1 MTLTNECLMPL
12 VHKILGS
19 HSIVALQ
26 LDSYNEL
33 LSIGM
38 RDIVKELRP
47 IAWFDRR
54 TQEQRLVITMDNPVI
69 QRPTHRR
76 QRMLTPRT
84 CRQLGLSY
92 NGALHCDVTIT
103 IRKESGDAARTES
116 GVFMGEVPVM
126 LGTKACWIGAG
137 VCSTEDAEEAESD
150 HLGYFI
156 VNGQE
161 KIMVA
166 QERVTNNHVILY
178 TIPKQFERTHVC
190 EIRSCVSSMKTPI
203 TFSVRLNTQRS
214 EGVHGAVYCRLS
226 FFKSDVP
233 LFVLLVALGGGGIHE
248 TAEAVLLTIH
258 DPQFT
263 FEQICQYLEVSAR
276 ETTMADPEEAY
287 AFIGR
292 CMCTSQTDPRA
303 ASLDAIAHSVL
314 PHLGSSAPDKLRY
327 IIYMVGTLVVYVH
340 GGNADDRDTYA
351 NKRLETPG
359 ILIGQQVRCSLQRMR
374 SFVERNLAK
383 AMVCSDRLIGACN
396 MEHDGD
402 LQYVADTVTQF
413 FTSHSIT
420 RSIMYAMTTGN
431 WTLQATGSLYNS
443 NGHQQRTGVVQLL
456 SRYNAVT
463 SLSHLRRINTPLE
476 RVGKVSKPRNLH
488 PSHYGFLCPVET
500 PEGPSCGLIKN
511 LSLGVIIT
519 SLGHQLH
526 TEAVRE
532 VVLKVTDAYRVESN
546 KGRSTMVFFNGLILA
561 VVHHADEVL
570 RALVQL
576 RRTTAC
582 MRMALMSVYRNFDS
596 HLHVHTDEGRMV
608 RYVLSTTSNGQDI
621 CYSPKLHAGL
631 PLDDMVANGIL
642 EYFDIAEFTTQ
653 RIAVDIGTIQRAAM
667 EGRRYTGCEIHPY
680 LMLGLTASLIPMI
693 QCNQSPRNTYQTSMS
708 KQAIA
713 HPGVHASQMDLCTH
727 RLVYPQIPLVRT
739 DNGTGLNIETT
750 APLGENFL
758 VAICNYSGVTQNDAV
773 VMSRHAIQRGLGLT
787 QHLFVARMDIRY
799 PESLLAL
806 RCTGGTEA
814 PRPECLHTI
823 LHPETG
829 IVNTGATVCAG
840 DPLYYTV
847 DAENSS
853 APPTARYARAE
864 EVGVVN
870 RVEILCNGVCIWQT
884 QQGGGEY
891 WTRNESGASVR
902 ITDILDAIQRR
913 LMETPQ
919 KAMVIRIRF
928 ATMRHPEIG
937 DKMASRHGQKGTIA
951 QILDCEDLPFCAD
964 GTVPDLIFNS
974 HGIPSRMTI
983 GQMWE
988 QLLSKLRAVSP
999 DASTLPGGR
1008 AFSHAPG
1015 DLEAIF
1021 GKLNILGYQPFGR
1034 EKMYSGLTG
1043 EPLDGTVSLGIV
1055 YYQRSQPPYITFYC
1069 PCMPSSTRIKSS
1081 NYT

>member
-1 MTLTNECLMPL
+1 MTHTNEDLMPL
-12 VHKILGS
+12 VHQVLAN

-33 LSIGM
+33 LSIGIG
-38 RDIVKELRP
+38 DIFKELRP

-54 TQEQRLVITMDNPVI
+54 TQEQRLIITMQNPVI

-76 QRMLTPRT
+76 QRILTPRT

-92 NGALHCDVTIT
+92 NGALHCDITVTV
-103 IRKESGDAARTES
+103 RKPSGDIKRMES

-126 LGTKACWIGAG
+126 LGTSACWIGAG
-137 VCSTEDAEEAESD
+137 VVSREDAEEAEGD
-150 HLGYFI
+150 DLGYFV

-178 TIPKQFERTHVC
+178 VIPKPFEKTHVC

-203 TFSVRLNTQRS
+203 TFSVRLNTPRA
-214 EGVHGAVYCRLS
+214 EGGHGAVYCRLS

-248 TAEAVLLTIH
+248 TADAVLATIH
-258 DPQFT
+258 DTHFT
-263 FEQICQYLEVSAR
+263 RENICQYLEVSAR

-287 AFIGR
+287 AYIGR
-292 CMCTSQTDPRA
+292 CMCTSQTDPRTA
-303 ASLDAIAHSVL
+303 ALDAIANSVL
-314 PHLGSSAPDKLRY
+314 PHLGSGAADKLRY
-327 IIYMVGTLVVYVH
+327 IIYMVGTLVVYAH
-340 GGNADDRDTYA
+340 SGKADDRDTYA

-383 AMVCSDRLIGACN
+383 AMVCSDRLISACST
-396 MEHDGD
+396 ESDSD
-402 LQYVADTVTQF
+402 LQYVTETVTQF

-443 NGHQQRTGVVQLL
+443 SGHQQRTGVVQLL

-526 TEAVRE
+526 TPAVRE
-532 VVLKVTDAYRVESN
+532 IVLQVTRPYVVECCKDAGIRGTV
-546 KGRSTMVFFNGLILA
+546 VFFNGVILTVIYQA
-561 VVHHADEVL
+561 DKVLHAL
-570 RALVQL
+570 TSL
-576 RRTTAC
+576 RRTTLC
-582 MRMALMSVYRNFDS
+582 MRQAYMSVYRNFDS
-596 HLHVHTDEGRMV
+596 HLHIHTDEGRMV
-608 RYVLSTTSNGQDI
+608 RHVLGTTESGQDI
-621 CYSPKLHAGL
+621 LYNPKIHVNMS
-631 PLDDMVANGIL
+631 LDALVAAGIL
-642 EYFDIAEFTTQ
+642 QYFDIAEFTTQ
-653 RIAVDIGTIQRAAM
+653 RIAVDIGTLRRAAT
-667 EGRRYTGCEIHPY
+667 ERRRYTGCEIHPY

-713 HPGVHASQMDLCTH
+713 HPGVHSSQMDLCTH
-727 RLVYPQIPLVRT
+727 KLVYPQVPLVRT
-739 DNGTGLNIETT
+739 DNDSGLDIETT
-750 APLGENFL
+750 APLGGNFL
-758 VAICNYSGVTQNDAV
+758 VAISNYSGVTQNDAV

-806 RCTGGTEA
+806 RCPGADA
-814 PRPECLHTI
+814 PETCTI

-840 DPLYYTV
+840 DPLFYTV
-847 DAENSS
+847 DAENPT

-870 RVEILCNGVCIWQT
+870 RVEILCNAFCIWQT
-884 QQGGGEY
+884 QEGANKYWTWSEDGGGGGE
-891 WTRNESGASVR
+891 GV
-902 ITDILDAIQRR
+902 IDVLDVIQRR

-951 QILDCEDLPFCAD
+951 QVLDCEDLPFCAD

-999 DASTLPGGR
+999 QTSTLPGGR
-1008 AFSHAPG
+1008 AFSHAAG
-1015 DLEAIF
+1015 DLESIF
-1021 GKLNILGYQPFGR
+1021 GKLNILGYHAYGR
-1034 EKMYSGLTG
+1034 EKMYCGLTG

-1055 YYQRSQPPYITFYC
+1055 YYQRYIRYPLPSIFASTPP
-1069 PCMPSSTRIKSS
+1069 PCI
-1081 NYT
+1081 